1 MMEHSKVDSIIQ
13 LAGDLAAKADDIED
27 VLVIYSKKNG
37 GYGSLDTDMTVSDS
51 MWFLEVFKY
60 WLLTAMEKE
69 HGI

>member
-1 MMEHSKVDSIIQ
+1 MENSKVDTIVE
-13 LAGDLAAKADDIED
+13 LAADLASKADEIED

-37 GYGSLDTDMTVSDS
+37 GYSSLDTGMTVSDS